1 VISYFFSIHHFEISA
16 MLVVWRCDAETLI
29 VESTTSGTEGSTGT
43 SHGGGV
49 KGVAAAIHGVG
60 EKIRGKFNKGV
71 DDTFDESSGSA
82 KNASIAREG
91 DSEIASGNFS
101 TSTKTR
107 EGALPGDDYEK
118 LHQHGEM
125 SDLNRE

>member
-1 VISYFFSIHHFEISA
+1 
-16 MLVVWRCDAETLI
+16 MR
-29 VESTTSGTEGSTGT
+29 
-43 SHGGGV
+43 GV
-49 KGVAAAIHGVG
+49 GAAIHGVG

-101 TSTKTR
+101 TNTKTK
-107 EGALPGDDYEK
+107 EGALPGDDYEE
-118 LHQHGEM
+118 LHQHGQM
-125 SDLNRE
+125 TDLNRE